1 MKRKQITSLLLL
13 AALLA
18 TASCGGGGDTPGN
31 DTTPANNDDTTP
43 VAEGYDYQDKDFG
56 DYEFTVLNL
65 DTQYDS
71 YIRFDFEEQTGEQL
85 DDAVYDRNRLVEDK
99 LNIQLTEIILPRGG
113 EWITG
118 QEAVCDMMIQQVMA
132 DDDDYDAGFL
142 PVYYRRDLLADN
154 YLFNLTDIPEMHV
167 YDEYWDSTIN
177 KELTVNGKLYAAS
190 GPLNFMTLDTAWVFL
205 FNQDMM
211 DDYKMEYP
219 YQLVRDGK
227 WTIDKFGEYTAAA
240 ANLNG
245 DESFRWT
252 ENGNAVYGLVS
263 HDAAPSAMFYAAGV
277 FSYERDKDGNLSI
290 LPTTERVYSVLEKLN
305 NACNIVEGEAYFN
318 NGGIAEPQGYAGMFV
333 NDRGLFIGCQL
344 KEAVAFRSMESTF
357 GLLPHPKLDEAQE
370 TYHSVIGVGSELLVI
385 PTTQDDPSRAG
396 LVLDALTYESQQSVL
411 PVYMDVTVS
420 QKGLRNDDSI
430 DMLEYV
436 WAGRNIDLFGFYGIG
451 GTRGDL
457 AKLIVA
463 NNKIDNAA
471 STAATKE
478 ASIQVKFD
486 EFMATME

>member
-31 DTTPANNDDTTP
+31 DTTPANDSDTTP
-43 VAEGYDYQDKDFG
+43 VVEGYDYQGKDFG
-56 DYEFTVLNL
+56 DYEFKVLNL
-65 DTQYDS
+65 DTQYSS

-85 DDAVYDRNRLVEDK
+85 DDAVYDRNRLIEDK
-99 LNIQLTEIILPRGG
+99 LNVQLTEIILPRGS
-113 EWITG
+113 EWQTG
-118 QEAVCDMMIQQVMA
+118 QEAVCDLMMQQVMA

-142 PVYYRRDLLADN
+142 PIFYKRDLLADN
-154 YLFNLTDIPEMHV
+154 YLLDLSNIPEMHV
-167 YDEYWDSTIN
+167 YDEYWDTTIN
-177 KELTVNGKLYAAS
+177 NELTINDKLYVAS
-190 GPLNFMTLDTAWVFL
+190 GPLNFMTLDTAWILL

-227 WTIDKFGEYTAAA
+227 WALDKFGEYTAAA

-252 ENGNAVYGLVS
+252 ENGNAVYGMVA
-263 HDAAPSAMFYAAGV
+263 HDSTPSAMLGALGIPA
-277 FSYERDKDGNLSI
+277 YERDKDGNLSI
-290 LPTTERVYSVLEKLN
+290 LPTPERLYTALEKLN
-305 NACNIVEGEAYFN
+305 NACSIVDGEAYFN
-318 NGGIAEPQGYAGMFV
+318 NGGIDDPKGYMGMFV
-333 NDRGLFIGCQL
+333 NDRGLFIGAQL

-357 GLLPHPKLDEAQE
+357 GLLPYPKIDETQE
-370 TYHSVIGVGSELLVI
+370 TYYAGVGTGSEFLVI

-396 LVLDALTYESQQSVL
+396 LILDALTYESHNSVL
-411 PVYMDVTVS
+411 PVFMDVTVS

-436 WAGRNIDLFGFYGIG
+436 WAGRKMDLFGFYSIG
-451 GTRGDL
+451 TVRSDL
-457 AKLIVA
+457 GKLIVA
-463 NNKIDNAA
+463 NNNIESAA
-471 STAATKE
+471 STVATKE
-478 ASIQVKFD
+478 ASIQIKFD
-486 EFMATME
+486 DFIAAMQ